1 LIGAE
6 VIRVLIAEE
15 LHLMRGGLV
24 AILSAESD
32 ILVVAE
38 LDSGDKIVPSALEIN
53 PHVALIDIHLRGGFA
68 AAKALHQRVPD
79 CGTMIMAD
87 RQRPRDLRRAV
98 KSHILGFVLT
108 DAEPEALADAVR
120 RVARGERVLDSELA
134 FAALDAEQSP
144 LTPRELE
151 VLEAAAEGT
160 PPEEIAAQL
169 YVSVR
174 TVRNHLSRVTSKT
187 GARNRVDVIRIAIE
201 AGWL

>member
-1 LIGAE
+1 M
-6 VIRVLIAEE
+6 IRVLIAEE

-24 AILSAESD
+24 ALLSAEID
-32 ILVVAE
+32 ISVVAE
-38 LDSGDKIVPSALEIN
+38 LDSAEKIIPSALELD
-53 PHVALIDIHLRGGFA
+53 PHVAMIDIRLRGGFA
-68 AAKALHQRVPD
+68 AARALHQRLPG
-79 CGTMIMAD
+79 CGTMIMAE
-87 RQRPRDLRRAV
+87 RRRPRDLRRAV

-108 DAEPEALADAVR
+108 DVEPEALADAVR

-169 YVSVR
+169 YLSVR

-187 GARNRVDVIRIAIE
+187 GARNRVDAIRIAIE